1 MFVDHS
7 VGGTNSPHFV
17 GVLGT
22 ALGLWSVGPKAVLSV
37 SRRCVSAT
45 VQLADVVLITN
56 QGLVVLGPFQSPHT

>member
-22 ALGLWSVGPKAVLSV
+22 ALGLWSVGPEAVLSV
-37 SRRCVSAT
+37 SSRCVSAT
-45 VQLADVVLITN
+45 VQLGVCR
-56 QGLVVLGPFQSPHT
+56 P